1 MDIELSNGRVR
12 FTARA
17 LDGMRHGTRCAPR
30 AYGGLSRMG
39 TGPRGLAGPIQN
51 LNFEFEISEISIKE
65 KT

>member
-1 MDIELSNGRVR
+1 MDIGLSNGRVR
-12 FTARA
+12 FTAFG
-17 LDGMRHGTRCAPR
+17 GMRRGTRRAPR
-30 AYGGLSRMG
+30 AYEGLSRMG